1 MIYVDILM
9 IGAILLQSISL
20 DLNVL
25 YITRFIFGIFC
36 GISSSIIPPYLTS
49 ISPLNM
55 VGIIGALSQLLI
67 TIGISAAYAMDFFL

>member
-1 MIYVDILM
+1 MIC
-9 IGAILLQSISL
+9 AILLQSVSL